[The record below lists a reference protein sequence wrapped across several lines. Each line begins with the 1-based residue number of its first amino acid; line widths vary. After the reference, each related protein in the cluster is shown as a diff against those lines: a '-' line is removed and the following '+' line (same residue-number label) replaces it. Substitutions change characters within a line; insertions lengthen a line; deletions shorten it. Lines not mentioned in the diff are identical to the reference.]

1 MKRILFLITLLIC
14 VSSSAFADDFLP
26 QFYTP
31 NNLNPYKTNK
41 WLDFLSFNNNAYKP
55 KFESDTRD
63 YGKYNYLLSRL
74 EKEWFN
80 KNFSDN
86 ILSERLERLEEH
98 AFGTSF
104 NEDIEKRCDRL
115 KRVFNAQKT
124 QASSRKSL
132 FSGVPTSI
140 PFGIDELVS
149 GSD

>member
-1 MKRILFLITLLIC
+1 MKRILLIIALSLF
-14 VSSSAFADDFLP
+14 VSTNVFADDFLP

-63 YGKYNYLLSRL
+63 YGKYNYMLSRL

-86 ILSERLERLEEH
+86 VLSERLERLEEH

-124 QASSRKSL
+124 QASSKKSL
-132 FSGVPTSI
+132 FSGVPTSL
-140 PFGIDELVS
+140 PFGIDELIS